1 MIVEA
6 PADYETKVKV
16 YLGKGN
22 NSNLIL
28 GLIKRRPW
36 YQITDKYQEANFVWT
51 QIKVPAY
58 FNLQK
63 KSEKKV
69 EFQ

>member
-1 MIVEA
+1 MIIEA
-6 PADYETKVKV
+6 PVDYETKVKV

-36 YQITDKYQEANFVWT
+36 YQITDKYQ
-51 QIKVPAY
+51 
-58 FNLQK
+58 
-63 KSEKKV
+63 
-69 EFQ
+69 